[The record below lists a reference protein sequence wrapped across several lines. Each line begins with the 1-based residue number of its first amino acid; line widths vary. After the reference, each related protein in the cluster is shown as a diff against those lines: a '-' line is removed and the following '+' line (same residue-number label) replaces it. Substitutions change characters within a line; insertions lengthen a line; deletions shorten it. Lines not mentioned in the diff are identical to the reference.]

1 MQGETENVAIPVP
14 KLGLDTS
21 EFTRNLAEASRIG
34 RQVSGALVSSFEA
47 VALRGKSLGDVFR
60 SLALQLSSIVLKAA
74 MRPLEQG
81 IGSLVTGL
89 MGGGV
94 LPFASGGVISRGL
107 PIPFASGGVIQ
118 SPITFPLAGGRM
130 GLAGERGPEAI
141 MPLRRGADGRLGV
154 AVQGGGGRGANITF
168 NVQALDADSFTRT
181 ETQVAAML
189 ARAVRLGQR
198 NL

>member
-1 MQGETENVAIPVP
+1 MQGETRAVEVPVP

-21 EFTRNLAEASRIG
+21 EFTRNLTEASRIG

-60 SLALQLSSIVLKAA
+60 SLALQLSSMVLRSA

-81 IGSLVTGL
+81 IGNFVTGL
-89 MGGGV
+89 MSGGVTPFAKGGV
-94 LPFASGGVISRGL
+94 LSQGLPVPFAAGGI
-107 PIPFASGGVIQ
+107 IQ
-118 SPITFPLAGGRM
+118 SPISFPLSAGRM
-130 GLAGERGPEAI
+130 GLAGEAGPEAI

-154 AVQGGGGRGANITF
+154 AIDGGARSAPSVVF
-168 NVQALDADSFTRT
+168 NVQAMDAASFARS
-181 ETQVAAML
+181 ESQIAAML
-189 ARAVRLGQR
+189 ARAVRLGDR